1 MYLKNL
7 RTIRKWR
14 GLSQAETAKRADLT
28 QARVSAIELGASVG
42 EGTATRLAKALS
54 CRVEDMQQ
62 PESHMIT
69 LRLEDLSPEQIAA
82 LTRK

>member
-14 GLSQAETAKRADLT
+14 GISLSETAKRAGLT

-42 EGTATRLAKALS
+42 EGTASRLAKALS
-54 CRVEDMQQ
+54 CRVEAMQS
-62 PESHMIT
+62 PESHTIT
-69 LRLEDLSPEQIAA
+69 LRLDELSPEQIAVP
-82 LTRK
+82 TKR